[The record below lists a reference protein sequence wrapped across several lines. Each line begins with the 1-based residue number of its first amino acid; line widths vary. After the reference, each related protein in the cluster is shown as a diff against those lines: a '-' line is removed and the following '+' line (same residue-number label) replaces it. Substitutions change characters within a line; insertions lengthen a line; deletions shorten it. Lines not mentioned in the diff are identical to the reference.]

1 MRNTIADFVES
12 TRAGAT
18 AVTAVAVTVMA
29 VGASALLM
37 DHAWVIDQRDTLKA
51 AGDAGGIAAA
61 NTMNRMLDADP
72 NTDVATLIAALE
84 PVVKRYVVMNLGH
97 LPEDRYQLAV
107 STLDVEV
114 TPVPRDRTVDVQV
127 SADMGSRLF
136 DGLFGIELGGTNVQ
150 TQSRL
155 ATEVPPVEVVLAVDL
170 SDSMLA
176 NLAGDDWSGPVEEKR
191 ITIVKAAIENL
202 VTVLN
207 PNPTD
212 RVAIGVVPWTYM
224 VRLEPDTAAEWASNG
239 WAKVP
244 SQLTYGYPYR
254 CGRGACPP
262 PTITEA
268 VDPPPADSEWRGCLD
283 AQRMTGVGTAA
294 SVDQANIFFSMPSQV
309 PFAQRYYPVSMGTA
323 YNCLTAPLPANLNS
337 QVCFKGESV
346 GFKVGRNTDLQYA
359 CRDAF
364 PSMTPLTADR
374 VTIDDAIDDL
384 VPVPGLTHSGLG
396 VLWAQRML
404 DHSWNSVWGGGE
416 HPVDPEADGNEK
428 LRKVI
433 VLLTDGKDT
442 QCGRGNDSCNNSVNG
457 VYRMAACDAAK
468 AAGTEI
474 FVIAAIHPGKIG
486 SGFATALAA
495 CATQSTDATEPYV
508 FMNNATAEDV
518 DAAFTEIALRLRTV
532 KRVH

>member
-18 AVTAVAVTVMA
+18 AVTAVVVTVMA

-84 PVVKRYVVMNLGH
+84 PVVKRYVIMNLGH
-97 LPEDRYQLAV
+97 LPEDKYQLAV

-212 RVAIGVVPWTYM
+212 RVAIGGVPWTYM
-224 VRLEPDTAAEWASNG
+224 VRLDPDTLDQWAGRG

-244 SQLTYGYPYR
+244 TELTYGFSYN
-254 CGRGACPP
+254 CGWGTCPP
-262 PTITEA
+262 PPITETL
-268 VDPPPADSEWRGCLD
+268 DPPPADSPWRGCLD
-283 AQRMTGVGTAA
+283 TQRMAGVGTTATLETE
-294 SVDQANIFFSMPSQV
+294 SDFFSTPSQV
-309 PFAQRYYPVSMGTA
+309 AFAQRYYPVVLGSS
-323 YNCLTAPLPANLNS
+323 YNCLTTLPYNIAW
-337 QVCFKGESV
+337 QACFKGKGGGKLVLREP
-346 GFKVGRNTDLQYA
+346 QYG
-359 CRDAF
+359 CRDAL
-364 PSMTPLTADR
+364 PAMTPLTTDR
-374 VTIDDAIDDL
+374 ATINAAMDKL
-384 VPVPGLTHSGLG
+384 VPVAGRTYSALG
-396 VLWAQRML
+396 ILWAQRML
-404 DHSWNSVWGGGE
+404 DHSWNSVWGGGV
-416 HPVDPEADGNEK
+416 HPVDPEADGNDK

-433 VLLTDGKDT
+433 VLLTDGEDSH
-442 QCGRGNDSCNNSVNG
+442 CGPNNYDCRGSTIG
-457 VYRMAACDAAK
+457 IRRTAACDAAK
-468 AAGTEI
+468 EAGTEI
-474 FVIAAIHPGKIG
+474 FVIAAMHPGKIG
-486 SGFATALAA
+486 EDFASSLAS

-518 DAAFTEIALRLRTV
+518 DAAFTEIALRLRIV